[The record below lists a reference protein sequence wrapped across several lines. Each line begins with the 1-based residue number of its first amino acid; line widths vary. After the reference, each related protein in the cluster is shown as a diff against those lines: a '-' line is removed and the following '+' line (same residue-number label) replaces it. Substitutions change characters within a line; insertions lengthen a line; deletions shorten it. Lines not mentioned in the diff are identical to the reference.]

1 MFQSLPPAQQ
11 QALIRELQQ
20 ELPPAQR
27 QAILRIL
34 QSGAEPGEEELA
46 PGEEGEEEGSLDF
59 PSERFDLREEE
70 EPRFTPGS
78 TVVVQFSVPE
88 DGPELDADTAST
100 RQALLDRLAR
110 GNPYTLDGS
119 GQLLLPGIPPIALSG
134 LNEDEATVR
143 VGAEPALR
151 NLVVELTFLPLEP
164 VGFYALKPFGYD
176 LFERP
181 PSTFAPAT
189 DIPVPADYVI
199 GPADTVYVQL
209 FGNQNTEYF
218 LTVSREGVI
227 NFPEIGPLSVS
238 GLTFPDMR
246 TMINERIT
254 QQMIGVRASVT
265 LGELRSIR
273 IFVLG
278 EVTRPGSYT
287 VSGLSTMTNALFASG
302 GVQTIGSLRN
312 IALRRDGVTI
322 STLDLYDL
330 LMRGDTRG
338 DARLQPG
345 DVIFVSPIGATV
357 AIDGQVRRPAIYEIK
372 NERTVA
378 DLVALA
384 GGLNANADRSSVK
397 LERIVPGRGTTVEDV
412 DMSVQSGGQQNVRDG
427 DIVRVLPNLAQLE
440 NSVRLEGNVFQPGLY
455 QWYPG
460 MRLSNLLPA
469 PELVRPMSDLNY
481 VLIRREREP
490 NVDTDVVSADL
501 AAIWQRRP
509 GANDVALE
517 PRDTV
522 VVFNLDIGRAHIVRP
537 IIDEL
542 TAQAPP
548 NGARPV
554 VRIGGQV
561 RAEGEYPLETG
572 MQVSDLLR
580 AGGGLRDTAY
590 AMDAELTRYAVI
602 RRRVSGD
609 GVGCGRPRRR
619 APRQCRR
626 GRDIGSL

>member
-1 MFQSLPPAQQ
+1 MRSVRVLAAPGRVSRQAIAILALLGFAWISSAFGQGVPIPVEEQVRMFQSLPPAQQ

-34 QSGAEPGEEELA
+34 QGAEPGEEEELA
-46 PGEEGEEEGSLDF
+46 PGEEGDEEEGALDF
-59 PSERFDLREEE
+59 PSERFDLRELE
-70 EPRFTPGS
+70 EPRFAPGS
-78 TVVVQFSVPE
+78 TIVVQFSVPE
-88 DGPELDADTAST
+88 DGPELDADLAAT
-100 RQALLDRLAR
+100 RQDLLDRLAR

-151 NLVVELTFLPLEP
+151 NLVTELTLLPLEP

-176 LFERP
+176 LFERS

-199 GPADTVYVQL
+199 GPSDTVYVQL

-246 TMINERIT
+246 AMINERIT
-254 QQMIGVRASVT
+254 EQMIGVRASIT

-278 EVTRPGSYT
+278 EVMRPGSYT

-302 GVQTIGSLRN
+302 GVHTIGSLRN

-345 DVIFVSPIGATV
+345 DVIFVSPIGKTV

-372 NERTVA
+372 SERTVA

-384 GGLNANADRSSVK
+384 GGLNANANRSSVK
-397 LERIVPGRGTTVEDV
+397 LERIVPGRGTTVEDI
-412 DMSVQSGGQQNVRDG
+412 DMSVQTGGQQTIRDG

-460 MRLSNLLPA
+460 IRLSNLLPA

-509 GANDVALE
+509 GANDIALE

-522 VVFNLDIGRAHIVRP
+522 FVFNLDIGRAAH
-537 IIDEL
+537 
-542 TAQAPP
+542 
-548 NGARPV
+548 
-554 VRIGGQV
+554 
-561 RAEGEYPLETG
+561 RA
-572 MQVSDLLR
+572 SDH
-580 AGGGLRDTAY
+580 G
-590 AMDAELTRYAVI
+590 
-602 RRRVSGD
+602 
-609 GVGCGRPRRR
+609 
-619 APRQCRR
+619 
-626 GRDIGSL
+626 